1 MVQELVL
8 GVAGVGA
15 ALACLCSLVVL
26 RLVMQRKNSMDRCQ
40 AVMNYRHA
48 QAILDNV
55 TQQSENLPSLCF
67 ALYVLSA
74 RCRHS
79 I

>member
-26 RLVMQRKNSMDRCQ
+26 RLVMQRKNSMDRCR
-40 AVMNYRHA
+40 AVLKYSHSSVRHA
-48 QAILDNV
+48 GN
-55 TQQSENLPSLCF
+55 S
-67 ALYVLSA
+67 
-74 RCRHS
+74 
-79 I
+79 